1 MTTNKEIFLYSNQLL
16 TNLTKFKIMK
26 IKFLTIAAM
35 VAFAMTSCGG
45 KSDKATDSDD
55 AARESVAEQAEN
67 VSDPYADDVIADDV
81 VVDDEVMFENIP
93 GDSEAEKV
101 ASKSDVDAMLNEYE
115 RFVDK
120 YISLLKKASKGDVS
134 AMADYASYMESAQSL
149 GEKIDKCS
157 GEMNA
162 AQMKRYTEI
171 TNKMAKAASEMAG
184 DAGVDMDA
192 AMDQYMDALE
202 GMNF

>member
-1 MTTNKEIFLYSNQLL
+1 
-16 TNLTKFKIMK
+16 MK

-45 KSDKATDSDD
+45 KSEKAADD
-55 AARESVAEQAEN
+55 AAQESVAEQTEN

-134 AMADYASYMESAQSL
+134 AMADYASYMESAESL
-149 GEKIDKCS
+149 SEKIDKCS

-162 AQMKRYTEI
+162 AQMRRYTEI

-184 DAGVDMDA
+184 GAGVDMDA

>member
-1 MTTNKEIFLYSNQLL
+1 
-16 TNLTKFKIMK
+16 MK

-45 KSDKATDSDD
+45 KSEKAADDAEDAYGESATEQVENVSGMDSDD
-55 AARESVAEQAEN
+55 IVADETVTDDTTVDEES
-67 VSDPYADDVIADDV
+67 
-81 VVDDEVMFENIP
+81 
-93 GDSEAEKV
+93 EKTV
-101 ASKSDVDAMLNEYE
+101 SKSDVDAMLNEYE

-134 AMADYASYMESAQSL
+134 AMADYASYMESAESL
-149 GEKIDKCS
+149 SEKIDKCS

-171 TNKMAKAASEMAG
+171 TNKMAKAASEMSG

-192 AMDQYMDALE
+192 AMEQYMDALE
-202 GMNF
+202 GMKFS

>member
-1 MTTNKEIFLYSNQLL
+1 
-16 TNLTKFKIMK
+16 MK

-45 KSDKATDSDD
+45 KSEKAADNAED
-55 AARESVAEQAEN
+55 AYGESATEQTEN

-93 GDSEAEKV
+93 GDGEAEKV

-120 YISLLKKASKGDVS
+120 YISLLKKASKGDMS

-149 GEKIDKCS
+149 GEKIDKCA

-162 AQMKRYTEI
+162 AQIKRYTEI